1 MQNHTKKSNNKR
13 EQEQKQSELEFTQN
27 KINFMKQS

>member
-1 MQNHTKKSNNKR
+1 MPKPTKKSKTKNTNK
-13 EQEQKQSELEFTQN
+13 KQSELEFTQN